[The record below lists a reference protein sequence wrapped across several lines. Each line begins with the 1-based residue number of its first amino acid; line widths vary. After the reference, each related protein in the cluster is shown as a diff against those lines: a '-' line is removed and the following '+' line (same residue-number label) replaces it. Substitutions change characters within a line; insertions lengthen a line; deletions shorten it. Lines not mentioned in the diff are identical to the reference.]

1 MPTSTTDLKSKI
13 QDDVP
18 EVNVQ
23 NHLKV
28 LGVFFH
34 LLESAPKHY
43 ATDEQSLDEFFQRA
57 TYCLQLWV
65 NKIIKIGDEEQPLQE
80 HELPPLDVAL
90 ALHSL
95 MLSPHRYFEDSE
107 LRFRQLKRM
116 KEYPLNMMVAA
127 MGAGNTKYDEVK
139 CHAALE
145 YWCNRT
151 GLAFG
156 AVNSMNNDHMRSVI
170 CPSCQEAADVSWKGD
185 RGFAGS
191 DFKHQCRKCQMI
203 LTHDILRAGKFLLAL
218 NQTKHDPRICLPN
231 TAVLVRGELDIQM
244 RCPAIVDE
252 VRKCLENPNGQLLS
266 MGDMVNLAAT
276 ESHSIMAYIAERL
289 SRPESVLRVESI
301 PMLLRA
307 FDHSYSFTQ
316 DVVDALH
323 HQHPFIRTIFHQGW
337 SRPNSGGPSHD
348 DLDIAYA
355 QYGEFLQ
362 RIVTP
367 NRREPEWKDDLIWHT
382 HQLMPQQYRDN
393 IVNYIRV
400 FLDHLPRGEDL
411 NGYRPQHDAS
421 KLAPVSIWVQGDPVF
436 HTKGGVYYSP
446 GPNPQHCSAAGCSC
460 SSAGIVAHSF
470 LKMEPVSDILSQ

>member
-1 MPTSTTDLKSKI
+1 MASKSRKAAKKLMCGFTDESKI

-34 LLESAPKHY
+34 LLESVPERY

-57 TYCLQLWV
+57 TYRLQLWV
-65 NKIIKIGDEEQPLQE
+65 DKIIKIGDEEQQQLQE

-127 MGAGNTKYDEVK
+127 MCASNTEYDEVK
-139 CHAALE
+139 CHPASG
-145 YWCNRT
+145 YWRNCT

-231 TAVLVRGELDIQM
+231 TAVLVRGELDIQS

-252 VRKCLENPNGQLLS
+252 VWKCLENTNGQLLS

-276 ESHSIMAYIAERL
+276 EGHSIMAYIAKRL
-289 SRPESVLRVESI
+289 SRPDSVLRVESI

-307 FDHSYSFTQ
+307 FDHSYPFTQ
-316 DVVDALH
+316 DVVDA
-323 HQHPFIRTIFHQGW
+323 GW

-362 RIVTP
+362 CIVTP

-382 HQLMPQQYRDN
+382 HQLMPQQYRVN

-421 KLAPVSIWVQGDPVF
+421 KLAPVSIWVQGGPVF
-436 HTKGGVYYSP
+436 HTKGG
-446 GPNPQHCSAAGCSC
+446 
-460 SSAGIVAHSF
+460 AGIVAHSF
-470 LKMEPVSDILSQ
+470 LKTEPLTSSEDEDKDC